1 MVEFFFNALVVQ
13 LLSCTMPWTIAHQ
26 VPLSPIISQSLLRFM
41 FIESVMNMTSNLT
54 ILSSAI
60 PFCFCLKYF
69 PASGTFPV
77 SWLFASGG
85 QSTGASASA
94 SVLQMNI
101 QAWFPLGSTS
111 LISLQLKEL
120 SRIFTSTP
128 VGKHQFF
135 SSQLSLWS
143 NSHIHTNYWKNHSF
157 N

>member
-77 SWLFASGG
+77 SWLFA
-85 QSTGASASA
+85 
-94 SVLQMNI
+94 LQMGFGSSTI
-101 QAWFPLGSTS
+101 HEEQPQVRRVRGSGPRDCPPFRCHSQVQAVTCASDPLG
-111 LISLQLKEL
+111 
-120 SRIFTSTP
+120 
-128 VGKHQFF
+128 
-135 SSQLSLWS
+135 
-143 NSHIHTNYWKNHSF
+143 TNWRF
-157 N
+157 P